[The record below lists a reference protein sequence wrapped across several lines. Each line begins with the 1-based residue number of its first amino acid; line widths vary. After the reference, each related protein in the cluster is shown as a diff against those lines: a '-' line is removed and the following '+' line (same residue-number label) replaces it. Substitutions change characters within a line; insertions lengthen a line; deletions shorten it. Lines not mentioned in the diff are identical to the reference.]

1 MKVDTSVTLH
11 NRFEATLVDKEGK
24 VKQRAAAENVVLNR
38 WYESMNTANKYLQI
52 TGILIGTGTGTP
64 AITDT
69 ALFSMLG
76 SKNGTIGNVKILGDN
91 QYSMTVTVTFTES
104 EGNGLLTEVG
114 VGTTGKG
121 YYTSGT
127 PYTHAMFTDAEGST
141 IAIEKTDTDRL
152 TIVATLYLSITYPS
166 SVIPWPVGYNHHLI
180 AIPAGKSIEPAE
192 ISLDQVPEL
201 IQRCFGMSTSAHYMS
216 LALADKAG
224 YSSAPIK
231 LTASATSTQSGIRV
245 TANRVLSGDQN
256 LQYTYQIKGL
266 SCELGLF
273 SLPNH
278 DIFPP
283 LSVNLEAVGDGT
295 TTGFNFGIAELMP
308 EVEVYVDDVLQP
320 ESAYTW
326 NGKDFSIRQAWAS
339 QNGTYLVSQPRTE
352 FKDWTGWLNPVAYSG
367 YEYKRYWSST
377 PIFIYDFGTIKS
389 VNELRCS
396 SFSNVPKTCILY
408 KSDDKETWT
417 EVARITDMVYTND
430 YQQSFTAVTARYYK
444 LEFDSLQCYTYDSG
458 NAGKTLGAFDFV
470 TNQLEFVTPP
480 TAGSVIKVKAKT
492 EYPIKNSNWLIDQ
505 MVLDYSIKRG
515 GTQ

>member
-1 MKVDTSVTLH
+1 MKVETSVALH

-24 VKQRAAAENVVLNR
+24 VKQRATAENVVLNR
-38 WYESMNTANKYLQI
+38 WYESMNTANKNLQI
-52 TGILIGTGTGTP
+52 TGIIIGTGTGTP

-69 ALFSMLG
+69 DLFKKLG
-76 SKNGTIGNVKILGDN
+76 GKPGTIGNVKILGDN
-91 QYSMTVTVTFTES
+91 QYSMTVTVTFTEN

-114 VGTTGKG
+114 VGTTSTAYDK
-121 YYTSGT
+121 SGT

-166 SVIPWPVGYNHHLI
+166 SIIPWPVGYNRQLI
-180 AIPAGKSIEPAE
+180 AIPAGKSIEPKEMILSDLPA
-192 ISLDQVPEL
+192 L
-201 IQRCFGMSTSAHYMS
+201 IQRCFGRSTAYHYMS
-216 LALADKAG
+216 LVLADKAG

-231 LTASATSTQSGIRV
+231 LTVSATSTQSGIRV
-245 TANRVLSGDQN
+245 TANRVLSGEQN

-273 SLPNH
+273 YLPNH
-278 DIFPP
+278 DVFPP
-283 LSVNLEAVGDGT
+283 LSVNLEAVGDGEK
-295 TTGFNFGIAELMP
+295 TGFNFGIAELMP

-320 ESAYTW
+320 TSAYTW

-339 QNGTYLVSQPRTE
+339 QNGTYLISQPRVE
-352 FKDWTGWLNPVAYSG
+352 KRQWSGWLNPVAFCVYD
-367 YEYKRYWSST
+367 YEWYWSST
-377 PIFIYDFGTIKS
+377 PIFIYDFGTDKS

-396 SFSNVPKTCILY
+396 SFGGIPGTCILY

-417 EVARITDMVYTND
+417 EVSRITDMTNDND
-430 YQQSFTAVTARYYK
+430 YQREFTAVTARYYK
-444 LEFDSLQCYTYDSG
+444 LEFDSLQSYSKQQGD
-458 NAGKTLGAFDFV
+458 AGKTLGAFDFV

-505 MVLDYSIKRG
+505 MVLDYSITRG
-515 GTQ
+515 GT

>member
-1 MKVDTSVTLH
+1 MKVETSVALH
-11 NRFEATLVDKEGK
+11 NKFEATLVDKDGK
-24 VKQRAAAENVVLNR
+24 VKQRAVAENVVLNS
-38 WYESMNTANKYLQI
+38 WYTAMNTANTTPKMF
-52 TGILIGTGTGTP
+52 GIIIGTGTGTP

-69 ALFSMLG
+69 ALFQRLG
-76 SKNGTIGNVKILGDN
+76 SKNGTISNVKILGDN

-114 VGTTGKG
+114 VGVAAD
-121 YYTSGT
+121 YYYASGT

-166 SVIPWPVGYNHHLI
+166 SIIPWPVGYNRQLI
-180 AIPAGKSIEPAE
+180 AIPAGKSIEPE
-192 ISLDQVPEL
+192 EMSLSYVPDL
-201 IQRCFGMSTSAHYMS
+201 IQRCFGMSTTHFMS
-216 LALADKAG
+216 LVLADKAG

-231 LTASATSTQSGIRV
+231 LTVSATSTQSGIRV
-245 TANRVLSGDQN
+245 TANRVLSGEQN

-273 SLPNH
+273 YLPNH
-278 DIFPP
+278 DVFPP
-283 LSVNLEAVGDGT
+283 LSVNLEAVGDGE

-320 ESAYTW
+320 TSAYTW

-339 QNGTYLVSQPRTE
+339 QNGTYLISQPRVE
-352 FKDWTGWLNPVAYSG
+352 SKNWSGWLNPVVFG
-367 YEYKRYWSST
+367 EYVSSWYWSST
-377 PIFIYDFGTIKS
+377 PIFIYDFVTAKS

-396 SFSNVPKTCILY
+396 SFTGIPKTCILY

-417 EVARITDMVYTND
+417 EVARITDMTSKND

-444 LEFDSLQCYTYDSG
+444 LEFDSLQWYTEGQGD
-458 NAGKTLGAFDFV
+458 AGKTLGAFDFV

-480 TAGSVIKVKAKT
+480 AAGSVIKVKAKT

-505 MVLDYSIKRG
+505 LVVDYSITRG
-515 GTQ
+515 GT